1 MIFSKSIYEQYGSQ
15 PILIFKDIN
24 SNNSFMIFKVGPKY
38 NLYWSYTIWLS
49 WDLRYHLSQ
58 FSISSSVDD
67 IIKFLLNIENRF
79 ETQEQA
85 EQAILDMIKIL
96 GYKFIDESL
105 MPYT

>member
-1 MIFSKSIYEQYGSQ
+1 
-15 PILIFKDIN
+15 
-24 SNNSFMIFKVGPKY
+24 
-38 NLYWSYTIWLS
+38 
-49 WDLRYHLSQ
+49 
-58 FSISSSVDD
+58 VDD